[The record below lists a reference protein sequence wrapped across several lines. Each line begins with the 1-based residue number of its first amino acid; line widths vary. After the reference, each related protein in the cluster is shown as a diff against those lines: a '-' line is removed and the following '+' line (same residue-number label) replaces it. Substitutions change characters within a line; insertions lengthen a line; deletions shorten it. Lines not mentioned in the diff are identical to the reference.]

1 MPVSHQHK
9 STALAITLLAWLSLV
24 LAALIWGFS
33 LLDSLDRP
41 GVGNALEQ
49 RQLELNL
56 LAKQGSQLPIVQQLI
71 EKNSE
76 QLLLEVVQKSSDSG
90 SPKGLLEQGL
100 IEQRLGRN
108 NAARSHFQAAQNTGN
123 PQQQSLATAL
133 LDQNGV
139 VDLAN
144 KKIPIP
150 PLPER
155 PIYRLLSCEALGLPS
170 NLCVAPTV
178 INQAKTRLL
187 LVSLLPLAGIII
199 GVLLLGRLLWQIW
212 RNRLGPAPELIGPRL
227 TLLETL
233 FIVAGGFVVLGE
245 VVVPLLA
252 LPLVSKT
259 IELLPLEPAARGGAL
274 VMGLYSFT
282 AAPALLLIWGFK
294 GFNLQWRPSWI
305 ALSEGIKGLLMA
317 LPLVALVGWLV
328 EKFWPQAG
336 GSNPLLEQVLD
347 GRNGT
352 ALALLAFTAVVLAPL
367 FEELLFRGVLMPVIG
382 SYWGNFAGVAISA
395 LVFAL
400 AHLSLSEAAPL
411 IVLGLSLGWV
421 RLRSGSLFSCVVM
434 HGLWNSLTF
443 FNLIMLG
450 S

>member
-1 MPVSHQHK
+1 
-9 STALAITLLAWLSLV
+9 
-24 LAALIWGFS
+24 
-33 LLDSLDRP
+33 
-41 GVGNALEQ
+41 
-49 RQLELNL
+49 
-56 LAKQGSQLPIVQQLI
+56 
-71 EKNSE
+71 
-76 QLLLEVVQKSSDSG
+76 
-90 SPKGLLEQGL
+90 
-100 IEQRLGRN
+100 
-108 NAARSHFQAAQNTGN
+108 
-123 PQQQSLATAL
+123 
-133 LDQNGV
+133 
-139 VDLAN
+139 
-144 KKIPIP
+144 
-150 PLPER
+150 
-155 PIYRLLSCEALGLPS
+155 
-170 NLCVAPTV
+170 
-178 INQAKTRLL
+178 
-187 LVSLLPLAGIII
+187 
-199 GVLLLGRLLWQIW
+199 
-212 RNRLGPAPELIGPRL
+212 
-227 TLLETL
+227 
-233 FIVAGGFVVLGE
+233 
-245 VVVPLLA
+245 
-252 LPLVSKT
+252 
-259 IELLPLEPAARGGAL
+259 
-274 VMGLYSFT
+274 MGLYSFT

-294 GFNLQWRPSWI
+294 GFNLQWRPSWN

-347 GRNGT
+347 GRNST

-411 IVLGLSLGWV
+411 TVLGLSLGWV